1 MDRYAI
7 ILAAGKGSR
16 MKSRREDISKVSFP
30 VLGRPLVK
38 WIIEAL
44 KPLGAKRLI
53 AIIGFGG
60 ATSEPIVKED
70 CEVVWQKEQKGAGH
84 AVIQV
89 APLLEGKEGQ
99 TIICCGDTPLIT
111 TELYQGLF
119 DAHEKAGNFL
129 TIMTSVL
136 DEPHGYGRIVRDAAG
151 NVIQI
156 REQKDCDDEAEKIRE
171 VNAGVYV
178 FDNKELFEALHHIT
192 TNNAAGEYYLTDV
205 IELFAK
211 KGLKVGTFEVADIDE
226 TMGVNDRHQ
235 LSIAE
240 ANLKARINREHMLRG
255 VTIEDSATTFIGPD
269 VTIGADTIIR
279 PGCYIIGKTV
289 IGEGNLIGPNTYI
302 EDSVIGSENEVLAS
316 WLTDTVIRDH
326 NHIGPYFHARNGT
339 VIASGTALGNFV
351 EFKNATVADGAKA
364 HHLSYIGDASIGKD
378 ANIGCGVITAN
389 YDGTKKH
396 RTEIGEG
403 AFVGC
408 DSVLVAPVAIGK
420 DALVAAGSVVTD
432 DVPEGATA
440 FARSKQ
446 TNKPGTAKKLL
457 KRE

>member
-30 VLGRPLVK
+30 ILGRPLVK
-38 WIIEAL
+38 WITEAL

-84 AVIQV
+84 AVMQV

-119 DAHEKAGNFL
+119 DAHEAAGNSL

-136 DEPHGYGRIVRDAAG
+136 EEPHGYGRIVRDGAG

-156 REQKDCDDEAEKIRE
+156 REQKDCDEEAEKIRE

-226 TMGVNDRHQ
+226 TMGVNDRYQ
-235 LSIAE
+235 LSVAE

-255 VTIEDSATTFIGPD
+255 VTIEDSDSTFIGPD
-269 VTIGADTIIR
+269 VVIGADTIIR
-279 PGCYIIGKTV
+279 PGCYIMGETV
-289 IGEGNLIGPNTYI
+289 IGEGNIIGPNSYI
-302 EDSVIGSENEVLAS
+302 ENCVIGSENHILSS
-316 WLTDTVIRDH
+316 WLNDVVVGDH
-326 NHIGPYFHARNGT
+326 NQIGPYFHARCGT
-339 VIASGTALGNFV
+339 TIASHTSLGNFC
-351 EFKNATVADGAKA
+351 EFKNVRVDSGAKA
-364 HHLSYIGDASIGKD
+364 HHLSYIGDAIVGED

-389 YDGTKKH
+389 FDGVNKNIT
-396 RTEIGEG
+396 TIGKG

-408 DSVLVAPVAIGK
+408 DSVLVAPVEIGK
-420 DALVAAGSVVTD
+420 DSLVAAGSVVTEN
-432 DVPEGATA
+432 VPDGAAA
-440 FARSKQ
+440 FGRSRQ
-446 TNKPGTAKKLL
+446 TNKPGAAKRLL
-457 KRE
+457 KKE